1 MGHEVEGGV
10 VALREFTQYKLYEP
24 YVANLE
30 NSMSMA
36 LTQLSTMNHQS
47 DNYCGSA

>member
-1 MGHEVEGGV
+1 MGHGVEGGV
-10 VALREFTQYKLYEP
+10 VALRELTQYKLYEP
-24 YVANLE
+24 HVANLE

-36 LTQLSTMNHQS
+36 LTQLSTMNHQY